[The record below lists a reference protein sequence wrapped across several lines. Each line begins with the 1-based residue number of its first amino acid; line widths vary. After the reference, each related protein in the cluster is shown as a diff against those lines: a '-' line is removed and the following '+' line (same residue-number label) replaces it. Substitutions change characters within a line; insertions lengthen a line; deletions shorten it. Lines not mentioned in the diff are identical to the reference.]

1 MAQLSI
7 LFAPSYEKKTG
18 GNEFA
23 PDMFDYRNTSN
34 TFNYFSD
41 LNTERRTLIDRL
53 IACLKEGVDVPEPLD
68 RPREADAMRKVY
80 SSPLMSA
87 LRRYSPGVMY
97 AALDFPGLPTGA
109 QRRLLENGVI
119 VSSLFGLLRPDDLIP
134 EYYLPMDVHVP
145 ELGKVA
151 SYWRPIISPILN
163 GLLSDRVVW
172 DLLPDSYRAAW
183 DDDGSYQAKASVQFL
198 GRRGEDLPEHE
209 LAHLVG
215 KLANHV
221 AKDTSYTWDPA
232 LSWKPPMGFRLSE
245 ERSTLEGSNPVIVF
259 NRR

>member
-7 LFAPSYEKKTG
+7 LFAPSCPKKAG

-41 LNTERRTLIDRL
+41 LNTERRALIDRL
-53 IACLKEGVDVPEPLD
+53 IAYLSKGGELPEPLA
-68 RPREADAMRKVY
+68 RPKESDAMRGIY
-80 SSPLMSA
+80 TAPLMSA

-134 EYYLPMDVHVP
+134 EYYLPMDIQVP
-145 ELGKVA
+145 TLGDPA
-151 SYWRPIISPILN
+151 GYWRPIISPILN
-163 GLLSDRVVW
+163 SLLSGRVVW
-172 DLLPDSYRAAW
+172 DFLPDAYRAAW
-183 DDDGSYQAKASVQFL
+183 DDDGSYRAKVSVRFL
-198 GRRGEDLPEHE
+198 GRDGADLPELE
-209 LAHLVG
+209 SAHLLG

-221 AKDTSYTWDPA
+221 ARDTSDTLNPV
-232 LSWKPPMGFRLSE
+232 LSWKPPMGFQLSE
-245 ERSTLEGSNPVIVF
+245 ERSTLEAPLPEVVF
-259 NRR
+259 KR